1 MRPAPR
7 PGRRVRY
14 PRAMDDT
21 TASEDANSPEDATTP
36 ATPRGPAV
44 PPAPRTDRTRI
55 RRHADRAVPDR
66 IEEFLRAGTVA
77 HVALVENGEPRLIP
91 LLYHYETGHI
101 YLHGSPG
108 NATLRLL
115 RDGRSVAVAVT
126 QLVELV
132 ASKTAADHSANY
144 RSVVAFGRGH
154 QVADVAEKRRVL
166 DAMTGRYFPGRTTP
180 ADYAPATND
189 DLVRMELTDVE
200 IDEASAKMREGGP
213 MGPHDSDPEFPGSAF
228 IKLV

>member
-1 MRPAPR
+1 
-7 PGRRVRY
+7 
-14 PRAMDDT
+14 
-21 TASEDANSPEDATTP
+21 
-36 ATPRGPAV
+36 
-44 PPAPRTDRTRI
+44 
-55 RRHADRAVPDR
+55 VPDR

-91 LLYHYETGHI
+91 FLYHYEASHI

-126 QLVELV
+126 RLVDLI

-144 RSVVAFGRGH
+144 RSVVAYGRAR
-154 QVADVAEKRRVL
+154 QIVDLAEKRRIL
-166 DAMTGRYFPGRTTP
+166 DDMTVRYFPGRSTP
-180 ADYAPATND
+180 ADYAPATDD
-189 DLVRMELTDVE
+189 DLARMELTDIA

-228 IKLV
+228 VQPV